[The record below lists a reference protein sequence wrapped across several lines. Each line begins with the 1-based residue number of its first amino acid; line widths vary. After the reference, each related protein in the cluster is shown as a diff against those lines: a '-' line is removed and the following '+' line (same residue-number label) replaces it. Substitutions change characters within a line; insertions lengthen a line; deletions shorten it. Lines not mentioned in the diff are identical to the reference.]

1 MLAMRFA
8 ALCHPG
14 GKAECVAK
22 GPHGRPCLRSAAAV
36 TVGQGLEAELAGA
49 LVFGNHPFSVEA
61 AIEDRVSA
69 LGIVRALD
77 AEAPLEIL
85 LPYQWMDT

>member
-1 MLAMRFA
+1 
-8 ALCHPG
+8 
-14 GKAECVAK
+14 
-22 GPHGRPCLRSAAAV
+22 
-36 TVGQGLEAELAGA
+36 LEAELAGA

-85 LPYQWMDT
+85 LPFQWMDT